1 MNEEY
6 IGITTLLKELDH
18 AFHADLICKQDVIN
32 LIINLP
38 TTRVVDVVRCE
49 DCKFW
54 SDNNGGYPN
63 EECRW
68 AHDETPY
75 ADDFCSYGKPK
86 EDAEVPKCHIQCPFG
101 GDETNDC
108 ADCAY
113 SEDFHFVKGECI
125 RRDFNDNP
133 EFLEGGKEE

>member
-1 MNEEY
+1 MTMSEEY
-6 IGITTLLKELDH
+6 IGITTLLKELDQ

-38 TTRVVDVVRCE
+38 TTRVVDV
-49 DCKFW
+49 K
-54 SDNNGGYPN
+54 
-63 EECRW
+63 
-68 AHDETPY
+68 
-75 ADDFCSYGKPK
+75 
-86 EDAEVPKCHIQCPFG
+86 VPKCRIQCPFG

-113 SEDFHFVKGECI
+113 SGDFHFVKGECI